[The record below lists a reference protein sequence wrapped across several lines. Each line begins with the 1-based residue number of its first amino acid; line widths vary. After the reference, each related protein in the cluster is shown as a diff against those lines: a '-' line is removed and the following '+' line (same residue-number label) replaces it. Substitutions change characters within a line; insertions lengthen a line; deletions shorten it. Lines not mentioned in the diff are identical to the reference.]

1 MTANPP
7 RRRGDKH
14 PIYRIFIGWGEL
26 DDTYHLTGSRHY
38 RFTGQRCGAKVIYSI
53 EQVLLNVIDSN
64 NTSKFNSNLEKSE
77 STLPNEIN
85 KATFIKMLQKRFD
98 YMGNSPSIRSNT
110 KAKCCHFLTT
120 TINLRLKRSLP
131 TMSIAVPSLIQSL
144 TQLSIQKHKICSC
157 FILSIMT
164 NTNSMNLAYQG

>member
-85 KATFIKMLQKRFD
+85 KATFIKMLQKKVWLH
-98 YMGNSPSIRSNT
+98 GE
-110 KAKCCHFLTT
+110 
-120 TINLRLKRSLP
+120 
-131 TMSIAVPSLIQSL
+131 QSL
-144 TQLSIQKHKICSC
+144 YTVKYQSKVLSLFDHNHKFTVEEVIAYHEHCCSKPDPVIDPT
-157 FILSIMT
+157 F
-164 NTNSMNLAYQG
+164 NTET